1 MDSALIQ
8 ANDIRIELP
17 AFKQLLSLDKEIKQ
31 RFPKDYGSGLAELGL
46 ILEKPSDWKNG
57 GHWCTPL
64 NTLSFGNTG
73 TDGEHFS
80 FLVLNSKITAQSPVI
95 VTIPDGTDVDMS
107 ANVMLAKN
115 FTNFLRLGLHHGFSS
130 LVDLGFTPKAALPL
144 YLSDYSPTKNRDG
157 IFLEEALDDQGYE
170 ILDFVGEVLELQP
183 YMYTVAEFILLQQRY
198 MPLLAMPDD
207 YDDPNV
213 YG

>member
-1 MDSALIQ
+1 MDSGPIQ
-8 ANDIRIELP
+8 ANDVRIELP
-17 AFKQLLSLDKEIKQ
+17 VFEQLLSLDKEIKQ
-31 RFPKDYGSGLAELGL
+31 RFPNEYGSGFAELGL

-57 GHWCTPL
+57 RHWCTPL

-95 VTIPDGTDVDMS
+95 VTIPNGTDIDMS
-107 ANVMLAKN
+107 ANVVLAKN
-115 FTNFLRLGLHHGFSS
+115 FTNFLCLGLHYGFAS

-144 YLSDYSPTKNRDG
+144 YLSDYSLTKSSND
-157 IFLEEALDDQGYE
+157 IFLEETLDERGYE
-170 ILDFVGEVLELQP
+170 ILDFVGERLKLQP
-183 YMYTVAEFILLQQRY
+183 YTYTVAEFILLQQRH
-198 MPLLAMPDD
+198 MPLLAMPDA

-213 YG
+213 SV